1 MHLYD
6 YVLHEFETETV
17 KEWYYSEDDT
27 EWLNNPIITRLFTA
41 AHNLL
46 TMETMRSNA
55 MENNL
60 FERAYTEYKEKYPE
74 PDTLVMDQERC
85 KIFLRMMYIKS

>member
-6 YVLHEFETETV
+6 YLLHEFETDIV
-17 KEWYYSEDDT
+17 KQWYYSEDDT
-27 EWLNNPIITRLFTA
+27 EWLEYPTIQNLFTA

-46 TMETMRSNA
+46 TIETMRSDA
-55 MENNL
+55 MCNHY

-74 PDTLVMDQERC
+74 PDTLVMDQSRC
-85 KIFLRMMYIKS
+85 RVFLRMMYIKS